1 MHLLLNI
8 YSDLAKSVY
17 YTATYFDYMLS
28 VVKNEET
35 VKNFDPNL
43 TLNSNG
49 RKESELNVLAG
60 YEIYTN

>member
-8 YSDLAKSVY
+8 NSDLAKSGC
-17 YTATYFDYMLS
+17 YTATDFDYMTS
-28 VVKNEET
+28 VVKNEER
-35 VKNFDPNL
+35 VKHLAPNL